1 MEGVKFIK
9 NIIISLSKEDIK
21 DQIDIDITIILKE
34 YQQCRNIPETY
45 TKLIAL
51 GEYYKID
58 LICEIMKKSLDDFV
72 REENHLVSNIIFF
85 KFHS

>member
-1 MEGVKFIK
+1 MFFFILYYIKKKLFFNSNFKKKQKMEGVKFIK

-51 GEYYKID
+51 GVTFY
-58 LICEIMKKSLDDFV
+58 
-72 REENHLVSNIIFF
+72 HL
-85 KFHS
+85 